1 MNPKTQYDPRKHEE
15 YEKYDM
21 NDRQRF
27 RMNNVEYYENLTER
41 LNSPRG
47 IEAASTG
54 TYRTTTAK

>member
-1 MNPKTQYDPRKHEE
+1 MNINKGNNDTNPKTQYDPRKHEE

-47 IEAASTG
+47 I
-54 TYRTTTAK
+54 